1 MRAIENII
9 QFIEIISDR
18 SSVLDTRKKD
28 TYHLIKLTEIIKEF
42 IWMTEMSSKDDA
54 SEKYTTEE
62 IDRFI
67 DLNYEYLYSYIY
79 SKNHESPHEPYYF
92 YRGVSNN
99 QYPIVS
105 GIYRENEKH
114 SENYY
119 FNEIN
124 ARCPDAFRTLD
135 NLGRLAYMQ
144 HYGCPTRL
152 LDITTNPLVALY
164 FACAGNDEK
173 NGSVY
178 IFAIDSN
185 DVLYANSD
193 RIHMLSKL
201 AEFKKKDQDILRH
214 YAYRYIRQDKF
225 PQNSNKKYV
234 LKQLEQFYHAI
245 VRIHSGFEREIIPFD
260 LLKPQFVLP
269 NKENLRILKQDGA
282 FIISA
287 LDSNA
292 YESDMKIRKALI
304 EEITIDVK
312 AKKRILNELGRVG
325 INQASLF
332 PEVEK
337 VADYLRKNN

>member
-1 MRAIENII
+1 M
-9 QFIEIISDR
+9 
-18 SSVLDTRKKD
+18 
-28 TYHLIKLTEIIKEF
+28 
-42 IWMTEMSSKDDA
+42 
-54 SEKYTTEE
+54 
-62 IDRFI
+62 
-67 DLNYEYLYSYIY
+67 NYEYLYSYVY
-79 SKNHESPHEPYYF
+79 RKNTEKLQKLSFF
-92 YRGVSNN
+92 YRGISNN
-99 QYPIVS
+99 TYPIVS
-105 GIYRENEKH
+105 GIYRSDEKH
-114 SENYY
+114 SENFY

-124 ARCPDAFRTLD
+124 ARCPDTFRTLD

-164 FACAGNDEK
+164 FACTGNDEK

-178 IFAIDSN
+178 IFGIDSN

-193 RIHMLSKL
+193 RIQMLSKL
-201 AEFKKKDQDILRH
+201 AEFKKEDQDILRY
-214 YAYRYIRQDKF
+214 YAYRNIRQDKF

-245 VRIHSGFEREIIPFD
+245 VRNHGGFEREIIPFD

-287 LDSNA
+287 LDGNDQ
-292 YESDMKIRKALI
+292 ESDMKIRKSLV
-304 EEITIDVK
+304 EEITID
-312 AKKRILNELGRVG
+312 AKDKKTILNELECVG

-337 VADYLRKNN
+337 VADYLRKKTI